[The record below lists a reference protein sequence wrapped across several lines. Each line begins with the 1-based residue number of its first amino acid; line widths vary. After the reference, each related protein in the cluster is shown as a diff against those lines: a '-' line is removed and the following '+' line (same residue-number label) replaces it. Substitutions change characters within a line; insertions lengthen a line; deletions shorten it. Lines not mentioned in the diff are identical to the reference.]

1 MCRRSGLS
9 DLKRRFPSP
18 ERMRQMSPFCGALSL
33 SLSLSRRCNPLY
45 LLFKCL
51 DTSWRTNKREF
62 FPIFGS
68 WFELSLP
75 PSRSRAKFQP
85 IRDPVNTSRELSSS
99 RKLRSAISLYT
110 SPLEHYPKDVT
121 TDITSGRITILYTW
135 KGKKKA
141 SRIRRRNEI
150 RGILFERKKKKR
162 GLGRVGIQGFGYKG
176 YRREGRK
183 ETKRRI
189 EFYSMHK
196 MNGGR
201 RGGVKSDFIREIR
214 HHSTTHRGGTGFLRR
229 RGEFSYLLLLLLSVV
244 WALRTYESKY
254 GGSGCGASTAND
266 SGCEWRSE
274 WLWKHPRH
282 QPRLPVFLL

>member
-1 MCRRSGLS
+1 MPRHQLANKQARI
-9 DLKRRFPSP
+9 FPDIW
-18 ERMRQMSPFCGALSL
+18 QLI
-33 SLSLSRRCNPLY
+33 
-45 LLFKCL
+45 
-51 DTSWRTNKREF
+51 RT
-62 FPIFGS
+62 
-68 WFELSLP
+68 LP
-75 PSRSRAKFQP
+75 PSLPFPCQIPTYPWPSKYISRTIVVKEAEISYQLIYESFG
-85 IRDPVNTSRELSSS
+85 TLSQ
-99 RKLRSAISLYT
+99 
-110 SPLEHYPKDVT
+110 
-121 TDITSGRITILYTW
+121 GRNNGYNVGTNNDFIYV
-135 KGKKKA
+135 KRKKKHRVYVVETKYVEFY
-141 SRIRRRNEI
+141 S
-150 RGILFERKKKKR
+150 KKKKR

-189 EFYSMHK
+189 EFYSIHK